1 MLFCELNSKS
11 NMIYGHERLNQS
23 TDVIEYVKSLSD
35 KGVHI
40 FMTNS
45 ENGSL
50 PGNESGSALIIAT
63 VINPKNDIMLL
74 CQRVGILYRARIY
87 NGDLVLDWT

>member
-1 MLFCELNSKS
+1 
-11 NMIYGHERLNQS
+11 MIYGHERLNSS

-35 KGVHI
+35 VGVHI

-45 ENGSL
+45 ECGSL
-50 PGNESGSALIIAT
+50 PGGTAGSSLIIAT

-74 CQRVGILYRARIY
+74 CQRVGILYRAWIS
-87 NGDLVLDWT
+87 NGDLVLDWAQV